1 MTVSLLPTRT
11 SHDQRATIALDLTGL
26 GVSTSTAGLSA
37 DLPVEKCDLARLAS
51 YTRAAHQSGVAF
63 VALGEQF
70 RLRSD
75 RAVRRDDWL
84 DPVVAARRISPHAG
98 AAGLVPGVTLGRAD
112 LGVVAG
118 ELAQVSRDHGTWTGL
133 QLSGTGDSL
142 VRSLS
147 GLSRSLAGA
156 RARRSPGPRVVVPV
170 ASEADVAVAGEYADV
185 VRIREQDLGWAREL
199 RYAVRAAAR
208 AAGREHDVR
217 VLVDLHTVV
226 SKDRASAQERAGLI
240 ADIDG
245 GDAPWAG
252 ALQAYG
258 SVGEVADVIETWL
271 SAGAADGFVVLPGS
285 LPADVAA
292 LLKGVVPE
300 LKSRGLVEERSL
312 EVRAAESG
320 PAVRRSGGTAHA
332 GAVRAGHDRG
342 RSTSVRPTAGR
353 AASHSADRLAQV
365 PVA

>member
-11 SHDQRATIALDLTGL
+11 SNAPRATIGLDLTGL

-63 VALGEQF
+63 VSIGEQF

-98 AAGLVPGVTLGRAD
+98 AGLVPGVPVGRAD
-112 LGVVAG
+112 LGVVAS
-118 ELAQVSRDHGTWTGL
+118 ELAQVSRENGTWTGL
-133 QLSGTGDSL
+133 QLGGVGGDL
-142 VRSLS
+142 LARSLS
-147 GLSRSLAGA
+147 GVARALAGA
-156 RARRSPGPRVVVPV
+156 RAQRSPRPRVVVPV
-170 ASEADVAVAGEYADV
+170 SAEEDVALAAEHADV

-208 AAGREHDVR
+208 AAGREGDVR

-226 SKDRASAQERAGLI
+226 STDRASAEERAQLI

-245 GDAPWAG
+245 EHAPWAG

-258 SVGEVADVIETWL
+258 DVGDVVDVIETWL
-271 SAGAADGFVVLPGS
+271 RAGAADGFVVLPGS

-292 LLKGVVPE
+292 LIKGVVPE
-300 LKSRGLVEERSL
+300 LKSRGLVEERS
-312 EVRAAESG
+312 VATRPTVG
-320 PAVRRSGGTAHA
+320 RSDGGSRGGRDRT
-332 GAVRAGHDRG
+332 DRG
-342 RSTSVRPTAGR
+342 ASTRTAAAR
-353 AASHSADRLAQV
+353 AVNHPADRLAAV
-365 PVA
+365 TVA

>member
-1 MTVSLLPTRT
+1 MTVSLLPSRT
-11 SHDQRATIALDLTGL
+11 SDSARATIGLDLTGL
-26 GVSTSTAGLSA
+26 GVSTSATGLSA

-51 YTRAAHQSGVAF
+51 YTRAAHHSGVAF
-63 VALGEQF
+63 VALGEDF

-98 AAGLVPGVTLGRAD
+98 AAGLVPAVPVGRAD

-118 ELAQVSRDHGTWTGL
+118 ELAQVSRENGTWTGL
-133 QLSGTGDSL
+133 QIGGASGDSL
-142 VRSLS
+142 ARSLS
-147 GLSRSLAGA
+147 GVTRSLTSA
-156 RARRSPGPRVVVPV
+156 RAQRSPRPRVVVSV
-170 ASEADVAVAGEYADV
+170 SAEQDVVLAGEHADV

-208 AAGREHDVR
+208 AAGREDDVR

-226 SKDRASAQERAGLI
+226 SNDRASATARAGLI

-245 GDAPWAG
+245 ESAPWAG

-258 SVGEVADVIETWL
+258 TVGDVVEVVETWL
-271 SAGAADGFVVLPGS
+271 RAGAADGFVVLPGS

-300 LKSRGLVEERSL
+300 LQSRGLVEERS
-312 EVRAAESG
+312 VASR
-320 PAVRRSGGTAHA
+320 PTVRRPAEA
-332 GAVRAGHDRG
+332 ARALGDR
-342 RSTSVRPTAGR
+342 RARTSVGSTATPR
-353 AASHSADRLAQV
+353 RSADRLATAT
-365 PVA
+365 VA